1 MKLHWNLER
10 SRSLKPNLPFI
21 DEYHTVPPSSFDR
34 LNFSRE
40 IRQLRDFDR
49 SFAGLTHIGRVITTD
64 AFTSCHTVRRFL
76 SETLSLSLSLFLS
89 LFVRLATRR
98 ANGRENIVSELQTR
112 AFARRVS
119 RITCTIKSRKGS
131 QREREREREREAHP
145 ARFTGADLNFK
156 SSARLLR
163 TSLIFSGIIA
173 PGQGL
178 SLTEK

>member
-89 LFVRLATRR
+89 LSAPTYRP
-98 ANGRENIVSELQTR
+98 
-112 AFARRVS
+112 
-119 RITCTIKSRKGS
+119 
-131 QREREREREREAHP
+131 RERILFVLSSHHDLYYSSLFRPALIHLPFISLRFPGFSHNLSPLSLPSSSPNHP
-145 ARFTGADLNFK
+145 SFLFGPR
-156 SSARLLR
+156 
-163 TSLIFSGIIA
+163 
-173 PGQGL
+173 GL
-178 SLTEK
+178 SLRSVRSLARSFAHLL

>member
-1 MKLHWNLER
+1 MNKLEFEAKALRSSKKMKLHWNLER

-119 RITCTIKSRKGS
+119 RIICTIKSRKGS
-131 QREREREREREAHP
+131 QRERERKRERGPPCAFYGR
-145 ARFTGADLNFK
+145 RFEF
-156 SSARLLR
+156 
-163 TSLIFSGIIA
+163 
-173 PGQGL
+173 
-178 SLTEK
+178 

>member
-119 RITCTIKSRKGS
+119 RIICTIKSRKGS
-131 QREREREREREAHP
+131 QREREAHP